1 MAKSLLEK
9 ANNQVWDALFREV
22 MLYPS
27 TTLRVMNELKTK
39 KFISDLRLEDAH
51 WIASEVLAKDYYR
64 FGDFIDLFNKKQ
76 NQ

>member
-1 MAKSLLEK
+1 MEKNLLEK

-27 TTLRVMNELKTK
+27 TTLRVMHALKTTK
-39 KFISDLRLEDAH
+39 YISDIRLEDAH

-64 FGDFIDLFNKKQ
+64 FGDFIELFNKKE